1 MHKKN
6 ILLIGGLGFIGS
18 CFVNLFRTKYNFQI
32 LDTNYFQQ
40 TMDNDIQTTIKDI
53 RNIELNDFRNIDF
66 VVHMGELS
74 NDPLGEFD
82 KCVTKKINQEG
93 TKKIFEMAQKSN
105 IKKFIYMSSAS
116 IYGFSKE
123 IMYETSLP
131 NPLSEYAI
139 SKVENENFILKNTFP
154 FETIILR
161 NATAFGYSTNLRL
174 DLVVNDLTF
183 DGYFNKQIKLIS
195 DGQPKRPI
203 VHIYDI
209 SNAIDMIISD
219 ERNLDKEIFNI
230 GSNNMNFSI
239 KQIAETIGNTLNLE
253 NISFGEFDSD
263 QRSYEVNFDKFTKYF
278 PNFSITYDLKN
289 GVEHL
294 VAHLAGYELNG
305 NEKRI
310 NSIKELVSDGKLNS
324 ELFWND

>member
-40 TMDNDIQTTIKDI
+40 TMDNNIQTTIKDI
-53 RNIELNDFRNIDF
+53 RNIELNDFHNIDF

-82 KCVTKKINQEG
+82 KDVTKKINQEG

-131 NPLSEYAI
+131 NPLTEYAI
-139 SKVENENFILKNTFP
+139 SKVENENFILENTFP

-183 DGYFNKQIKLIS
+183 NGYFNKQIKLIS

-253 NISFGEFDSD
+253 DISFGEFDSD

-278 PNFSITYDLKN
+278 PNFSIRYDLKN

-324 ELFWND
+324 ELFWNN

>member
-40 TMDNDIQTTIKDI
+40 TMDSDIQTTIKDI
-53 RNIELNDFRNIDF
+53 RNIELNDFHNIDF

-82 KCVTKKINQEG
+82 KDVTKKINQEG

-131 NPLSEYAI
+131 NPLTEYAI
-139 SKVENENFILKNTFP
+139 SKV
-154 FETIILR
+154 
-161 NATAFGYSTNLRL
+161 
-174 DLVVNDLTF
+174 
-183 DGYFNKQIKLIS
+183 
-195 DGQPKRPI
+195 
-203 VHIYDI
+203 
-209 SNAIDMIISD
+209 
-219 ERNLDKEIFNI
+219 
-230 GSNNMNFSI
+230 
-239 KQIAETIGNTLNLE
+239 
-253 NISFGEFDSD
+253 
-263 QRSYEVNFDKFTKYF
+263 
-278 PNFSITYDLKN
+278 
-289 GVEHL
+289 
-294 VAHLAGYELNG
+294 
-305 NEKRI
+305 
-310 NSIKELVSDGKLNS
+310 
-324 ELFWND
+324 

>member
-40 TMDNDIQTTIKDI
+40 TMDNNIQTTIKDI
-53 RNIELNDFRNIDF
+53 RNIELNDFHNIDF

-82 KCVTKKINQEG
+82 KDVTKKINQEG

-131 NPLSEYAI
+131 NPLTEYAI
-139 SKVENENFILKNTFP
+139 SKVENENFILENTFA

-183 DGYFNKQIKLIS
+183 NGYFNKQIKLIS

-253 NISFGEFDSD
+253 DISFGEFDSD

-278 PNFSITYDLKN
+278 SNFSIRYDLKN

-294 VAHLAGYELNG
+294 IAHLAGYELNG

>member
-53 RNIELNDFRNIDF
+53 RNIELNDFHNIDF

-82 KCVTKKINQEG
+82 KDVTKKINQEG

-131 NPLSEYAI
+131 NPLTEYAI
-139 SKVENENFILKNTFP
+139 SKVENENFILENTFP

-174 DLVVNDLTF
+174 DLVVNDL
-183 DGYFNKQIKLIS
+183 K
-195 DGQPKRPI
+195 
-203 VHIYDI
+203 
-209 SNAIDMIISD
+209 
-219 ERNLDKEIFNI
+219 
-230 GSNNMNFSI
+230 
-239 KQIAETIGNTLNLE
+239 TL
-253 NISFGEFDSD
+253 
-263 QRSYEVNFDKFTKYF
+263 
-278 PNFSITYDLKN
+278 
-289 GVEHL
+289 H
-294 VAHLAGYELNG
+294 
-305 NEKRI
+305 EK
-310 NSIKELVSDGKLNS
+310 
-324 ELFWND
+324 